1 MTKEITI
8 TAEYFKQ
15 YRQKLGF
22 SNQADVKKFFGA
34 KDVIPTVDFSYIKL
48 LNKRLYGIVDR
59 INAIV
64 ADDIK
69 LDDLTS
75 FKKEEI
81 NRSFEIMRKNKILS
95 ILNNLGRRPEQVYFS
110 WMRGSVIS
118 SFFLKALG
126 IIFEVDT
133 SKIDLIGD
141 DDLRNIEIF
150 KKTPKAD
157 LEIKLNGKEKV
168 RIEMQSGFTGTN
180 DIKQHKVLEAKRIFR
195 DLGIHTLAIHFD
207 LYNGQVAFIKLDEI
221 EEDNINWITRQQM
234 EGQTVFN
241 INQNYFVWKITQ
253 KPIKYKKIKFD
264 L

>member
-1 MTKEITI
+1 MAKEITI
-8 TAEYFKQ
+8 TTEYFKQ
-15 YRQKLGF
+15 YRQELGF

-34 KDVIPTVDFSYIKL
+34 KDVIPTVDFNYIKL
-48 LNKRLYGIVDR
+48 LNERLYKIVDR
-59 INAIV
+59 INAVV

-69 LDDLTS
+69 LNDLAS

-81 NRSFEIMRKNKILS
+81 DHSFEIMKKNKILP

-110 WMRGSVIS
+110 WMRGLVIS

-126 IIFEVDT
+126 IVFAVDT

-141 DDLRNIEIF
+141 DDLKNIETF

-157 LEIKLNGKEKV
+157 LEIQLNGKEKI
-168 RIEMQSGFTGTN
+168 RIEMQSGFTGIN

-195 DLGIHTLAIHFD
+195 DLGIYTIAIHFD
-207 LYNGQVAFIKLDEI
+207 LYNGQVAFIQLDEI
-221 EEDNINWITRQQM
+221 EDNNVNWITRQQM

-253 KPIKYKKIKFD
+253 KPIKYKKMKFD